1 MSEKN
6 NKMTA
11 ADGGQAAVSQKAP
24 TTRKYLVPG
33 YSVDMSGFYGGWVV
47 ATARRDV
54 FIRDVIHD
62 VADKPLYL
70 LNAVVPMEGLL
81 FVSRID
87 TDVAVEILKQVNK
100 IESYIGHEA
109 TARLLSQL
117 SGREIQFNRG
127 QYTPKRGDVAL
138 VVRLRSRTSGDV
150 KDLKA
155 EDLEY
160 LIIWYLE

>member
-1 MSEKN
+1 MSENKN
-6 NKMTA
+6 KVA
-11 ADGGQAAVSQKAP
+11 AAEGGQAAAP
-24 TTRKYLVPG
+24 PREAPRKYLVPAF
-33 YSVDMSGFYGGWVV
+33 SADHSGFYGGWSAAWASEQVLL
-47 ATARRDV
+47 
-54 FIRDVIHD
+54 HD
-62 VADKPLYL
+62 VLQSAKDRALVIT
-70 LNAVVPMEGLL
+70 NAVVPMEGLL

-87 TDVAVEILKQVNK
+87 TDVAVEILRQVNK

-127 QYTPKRGDVAL
+127 QYTPQRGDVAL
-138 VVRLRSRTSGDV
+138 VVRLRTRPSGDV